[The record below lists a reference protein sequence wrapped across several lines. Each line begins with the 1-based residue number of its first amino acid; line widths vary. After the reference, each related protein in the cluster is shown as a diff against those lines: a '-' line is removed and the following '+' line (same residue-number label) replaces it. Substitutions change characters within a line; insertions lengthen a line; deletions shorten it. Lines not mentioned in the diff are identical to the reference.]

1 MREKVHADS
10 NFLSELLKYSVYKAN
25 KLTINDNSTEK

>member
-10 NFLSELLKYSVYKAN
+10 NFLSEFLKYSVYKAN
-25 KLTINDNSTEK
+25 KLTIDNSTEK